1 MYKQLLITLQIE
13 DKMVYF
19 HVIIYN
25 IGLFKSAFTKSAK
38 LIPPR

>member
-19 HVIIYN
+19 HVIIY
-25 IGLFKSAFTKSAK
+25 KTKIRKTIYESKK
-38 LIPPR
+38 LIFFH